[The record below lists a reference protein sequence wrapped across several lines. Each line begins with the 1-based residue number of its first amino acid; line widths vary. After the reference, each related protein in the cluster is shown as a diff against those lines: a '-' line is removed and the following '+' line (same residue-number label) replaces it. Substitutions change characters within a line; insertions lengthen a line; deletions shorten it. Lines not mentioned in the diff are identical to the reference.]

1 MEAFTSGHGAV
12 ETEHQLLGL
21 LAVEDALVDEVLAA
35 LAVTTGP
42 VRELVMQR
50 LGPGS
55 GPRTE
60 GQLPFSPL
68 AKKVL
73 EVSLRQAESLGHERV
88 GTEHLLLGLVRV
100 SEGGAS
106 QILREL
112 GADARNVELE
122 VRKRVPGPIPAR
134 PVNVATLPRRQAAAP
149 VIEFRPAA
157 DPALRRVLMVAA
169 GLAMTDARETFGVGD
184 LLYAFTRDPEL
195 SQLLAE
201 LGIDLKLLRERFGE
215 EPPPAGETPAEGSA

>member
-1 MEAFTSGHGAV
+1 ME
-12 ETEHQLLGL
+12 
-21 LAVEDALVDEVLAA
+21 DPLVDEVLAA
-35 LAVTTGP
+35 LGVTTGP

-60 GQLPFSPL
+60 GQLPFSAL
-68 AKKVL
+68 AKKAL
-73 EVSLRQAESLGHERV
+73 EVSLRESLSLGHQHI
-88 GTEHLLLGLVRV
+88 GPEHLLLGLVRV

-112 GADARNVELE
+112 GADAKNVRLE
-122 VRKRVPGPIPAR
+122 VRRRVPGPIPGR
-134 PVNVATLPRRQAAAP
+134 PVNVATLRRGQGTAHAGGGRETLAP

-169 GLAMTDARETFGVGD
+169 GLAMTNARETFGVGD
-184 LLYAFTRDPEL
+184 LLRAFARDPDL
-195 SQLLAE
+195 SGLLVE
-201 LGIDLKLLRERFGE
+201 LGVDFELLRERFGQ
-215 EPPPAGETPAEGSA
+215 EPPAAGEAPPGGSA